1 MFLVR
6 ALKRVDFPTLGSP
19 TIPIERLT
27 GVSLRGIVG
36 APCHDRPM
44 PAYVVT
50 LLIGLFA
57 GSAIGYLLSA
67 LKSKDSV
74 GNQALLDDYKA
85 QLAAERAKTESA
97 ITLNAELLAVKES
110 VAQLSTQSN
119 EANRIRTEAEA
130 KLNTTILEMRR
141 ASESIFDETKKIAG
155 ALSNSQSRGKFGEAQ
170 LELLLQGAGL
180 REGHEYT
187 AQRSTTDSDSS
198 GIPDITVSMPGG
210 SLLFIDSKFPF
221 ERFLEAFGTEDQSQ
235 RDEYLQLHTKDLM
248 KHVESLAKRGYHKSQ
263 GSPDFVVLFVPFE
276 TLLSEALRLDPMFLE
291 KAFKVGVTVATPTS
305 MMALLR
311 TIGYIFTRNKL
322 AENADE
328 IQKVAST
335 FLKNITLLHTKIVA
349 VGKAISSTSKA
360 YEDLVPTAEKTVLAP
375 ARRIH
380 NLGVTGDKDK
390 LAIEYPEAPGA
401 VRDLKSAEL
410 DTGDD
415 YIDAE
420 EVDER

>member
-1 MFLVR
+1 
-6 ALKRVDFPTLGSP
+6 
-19 TIPIERLT
+19 
-27 GVSLRGIVG
+27 
-36 APCHDRPM
+36 M

-57 GSAIGYLLSA
+57 GAAIGYLLSA
-67 LKSKDSV
+67 LKSKDSA

-85 QLAAERAKTESA
+85 QLEAERRKTESA
-97 ITLNAELLAVKES
+97 ITLNAELLAVKDS
-110 VAQLSTQSN
+110 VSKLTTQSN

-155 ALSNSQSRGKFGEAQ
+155 ALSNSQTRGKFGEAQ

-210 SLLFIDSKFPF
+210 SQLFIDSKFPF
-221 ERFLEAFGTEDQSQ
+221 ERFLEAFGTEDQTQ
-235 RDEYLQLHTKDLM
+235 RDEYLQLHAKDLM
-248 KHVESLAKRGYHKSQ
+248 KHVEALAKRGYHKSQ

-291 KAFKVGVTVATPTS
+291 KAFKLGVTVATPTS

-410 DTGDD
+410 EAGDD

>member
-1 MFLVR
+1 
-6 ALKRVDFPTLGSP
+6 
-19 TIPIERLT
+19 
-27 GVSLRGIVG
+27 
-36 APCHDRPM
+36 M

-50 LLIGLFA
+50 LLIGLIA
-57 GSAIGYLLSA
+57 GAAIGFLFSS
-67 LKSKDSV
+67 LKSKDSA
-74 GNQALLDDYKA
+74 GNQALLDDYKV
-85 QLAAERAKTESA
+85 QLDAERKKTETA
-97 ITLNAELLAVKES
+97 ITLNAELLAVKDS
-110 VAQLSTQSN
+110 VSKLTTQSN

-155 ALSNSQSRGKFGEAQ
+155 ALSNSQTRGKFGEAQ

-187 AQRSTTDSDSS
+187 AQRSTTDTDSS
-198 GIPDITVSMPGG
+198 GIPDVTVNMPGG
-210 SLLFIDSKFPF
+210 SQLFIDSKFPF
-221 ERFLEAFGTEDQSQ
+221 ERFLEAFGTDDQTE
-235 RDEYLQLHTKDLM
+235 RDQYLQQHTKDLL
-248 KHVESLAKRGYHKSQ
+248 KHVEALAKRGYHKSQ

-276 TLLSEALRLDPMFLE
+276 TLLSEALRLDPMLLE
-291 KAFKVGVTVATPTS
+291 KSFKVGVTIATPTS

-349 VGKAISSTSKA
+349 VGKAISQTSKA

-390 LAIEYPEAPGA
+390 LAIAYPDAPGA
-401 VRDLKSAEL
+401 VRDLKNAEL
-410 DTGDD
+410 DGSDD

-420 EVDER
+420 EVDEQ

>member
-1 MFLVR
+1 M
-6 ALKRVDFPTLGSP
+6 
-19 TIPIERLT
+19 
-27 GVSLRGIVG
+27 
-36 APCHDRPM
+36 
-44 PAYVVT
+44 T
-50 LLIGLFA
+50 LLIGLIA
-57 GSAIGYLLSA
+57 GSAIGYLLSS
-67 LKSKDSV
+67 LKSKDSA
-74 GNQALLDDYKA
+74 GAQALLDDYRV
-85 QLAAERAKTESA
+85 QLDAERKKTESA
-97 ITLNAELLAVKES
+97 IAMNAELVAVKDS
-110 VAQLSTQSN
+110 VSKLTTQSN

-155 ALSNSQSRGKFGEAQ
+155 ALSNSQTRGKFGEAQ

-187 AQRSTTDSDSS
+187 AQRSTTDADSS
-198 GIPDITVSMPGG
+198 GIPDVTVNMPGG
-210 SLLFIDSKFPF
+210 SQLFIDSKFPF
-221 ERFLEAFGTEDQSQ
+221 ERFLEAFGTDDQAE
-235 RDEYLQLHTKDLM
+235 RDQYLQQHTKDLL
-248 KHVESLAKRGYHKSQ
+248 KHVEALAKRGYHKSE

-276 TLLSEALRLDPMFLE
+276 TLLSEALRLDPLLLE
-291 KAFKVGVTVATPTS
+291 KAFKVGVTIATPTS

-349 VGKAISSTSKA
+349 VGKAISQTSKA

-390 LAIEYPEAPGA
+390 LAIAYPEAPGA
-401 VRDLKSAEL
+401 VRDLKNAEL
-410 DTGDD
+410 DGGNDD

-420 EVDER
+420 EVDEQ

>member
-1 MFLVR
+1 
-6 ALKRVDFPTLGSP
+6 
-19 TIPIERLT
+19 
-27 GVSLRGIVG
+27 
-36 APCHDRPM
+36 M
-44 PAYVVT
+44 PAYLT
-50 LLIGLFA
+50 PLLIGVFA
-57 GSAIGYLLSA
+57 GITIGYLLSA
-67 LKSKDSV
+67 LKFKNSSGD
-74 GNQALLDDYKA
+74 QALLKDYKA
-85 QLAAERAKTESA
+85 QLDAERGKTEGA
-97 ITLNAELLAVKES
+97 IKLNAELVAMKES
-110 VAQLSTQSN
+110 VNKLAQQSN

-130 KLNTTILEMRR
+130 KLNTTINEMRR

-155 ALSNSQSRGKFGEAQ
+155 ALSNTQTRGKFGEAQ
-170 LELLLQGAGL
+170 LELLLEGAGL
-180 REGHEYT
+180 RQGHEYT
-187 AQRSTTDSDSS
+187 SQRSTTDSDST
-198 GIPDITVSMPGG
+198 GIPDITVNMPGG

-221 ERFLEAFGTEDQSQ
+221 DRFLDAFATQDQNE
-235 RDEYLQLHTKDLM
+235 RDEYLQQHTKDLY
-248 KHVESLAKRGYHKSQ
+248 KHVEALAKRGYHKSQ

-276 TLLSEALRLDPMFLE
+276 TLLSEALRLDPMLLE
-291 KAFKVGVTVATPTS
+291 KAFKVGVTIATPTS

-380 NLGVTGDKDK
+380 NLGVAGDKDK
-390 LAIEYPEAPGA
+390 LAIAYPEAPGA
-401 VRDLKSAEL
+401 VRELKSAEL
-410 DTGDD
+410 ESGDD

-420 EVDER
+420 EVDDAEKTKEVER

>member
-1 MFLVR
+1 
-6 ALKRVDFPTLGSP
+6 
-19 TIPIERLT
+19 
-27 GVSLRGIVG
+27 
-36 APCHDRPM
+36 M

-50 LLIGLFA
+50 LLIGLIA
-57 GSAIGYLLSA
+57 GSAIGYLFSS
-67 LKSKDSV
+67 LKSKDSA
-74 GNQALLDDYKA
+74 GNQALLDNYKI
-85 QLAAERAKTESA
+85 QLEAERSKTESA
-97 ITLNAELLAVKES
+97 IKLNAELLAVKDS
-110 VAQLSTQSN
+110 VTKLTTQSN

-130 KLNTTILEMRR
+130 NLNTTILEMRR
-141 ASESIFDETKKIAG
+141 ASESIFDETRKIAG
-155 ALSNSQSRGKFGEAQ
+155 ALSNSQIRGKFGEAQ
-170 LELLLQGAGL
+170 LELLLEGAGL

-187 AQRSTTDSDSS
+187 AQRSTTDADSS
-198 GIPDITVSMPGG
+198 GIPDVTVNMPGG
-210 SLLFIDSKFPF
+210 SQLFIDSKFPF
-221 ERFLEAFGTEDQSQ
+221 ERFLEAFGTDDQAE
-235 RDEYLQLHTKDLM
+235 RDQYLQQHTRDLM
-248 KHVESLAKRGYHKSQ
+248 KHVDALAKRGYHKSQ

-276 TLLSEALRLDPMFLE
+276 TLLSEALRSDPQFLE

-349 VGKAISSTSKA
+349 VGNAISQTSRA

-380 NLGVTGDKDK
+380 NLGVAGDKDK
-390 LAIEYPEAPGA
+390 LAIEYPEAPED

-410 DTGDD
+410 DAGDD

-420 EVDER
+420 EVDEK

>member
-1 MFLVR
+1 
-6 ALKRVDFPTLGSP
+6 
-19 TIPIERLT
+19 
-27 GVSLRGIVG
+27 
-36 APCHDRPM
+36 M

-57 GSAIGYLLSA
+57 GSAIGYLFRTLKTKSSA
-67 LKSKDSV
+67 
-74 GNQALLDDYKA
+74 GNQTLLDEYKS
-85 QLAAERAKTESA
+85 QLDAERGKTESA
-97 ITLNAELLAVKES
+97 IKLNAELLAVKES
-110 VAQLSTQSN
+110 VSQLTHQSN

-141 ASESIFDETKKIAG
+141 ASDSIFDETKKIAG
-155 ALSNSQSRGKFGEAQ
+155 ALSNSQTRGKFGEAQ

-198 GIPDITVSMPGG
+198 GIPDVTVNMPGG
-210 SLLFIDSKFPF
+210 SQLFIDSKFPF
-221 ERFLEAFGTEDQSQ
+221 ERFLEAFATDDQAL
-235 RDEYLQLHTKDLM
+235 RDESLQHHTKDLL
-248 KHVESLAKRGYHKSQ
+248 KHVESLAKRGYHKSA

-276 TLLSEALRLDPMFLE
+276 TLLSEALRLDPLFLE

-349 VGKAISSTSKA
+349 VGKAISQTSKA

-390 LAIEYPEAPGA
+390 LAIAYPDAPGA
-401 VRDLKSAEL
+401 VRDLKSSEL
-410 DTGDD
+410 ESADD

>member
-1 MFLVR
+1 
-6 ALKRVDFPTLGSP
+6 
-19 TIPIERLT
+19 
-27 GVSLRGIVG
+27 
-36 APCHDRPM
+36 
-44 PAYVVT
+44 
-50 LLIGLFA
+50 LIGVFA
-57 GSAIGYLLSA
+57 GITIGYLLSA
-67 LKSKDSV
+67 LKFKNSSGD
-74 GNQALLDDYKA
+74 QALLKDYKA
-85 QLAAERAKTESA
+85 QLDAERGKTEGA
-97 ITLNAELLAVKES
+97 IKLNAELVAMKES
-110 VAQLSTQSN
+110 VNKLAQQSN

-130 KLNTTILEMRR
+130 KLNTTINEMRR

-155 ALSNSQSRGKFGEAQ
+155 ALSNTQTRGKFGEAQ
-170 LELLLQGAGL
+170 LELLLEGAGL
-180 REGHEYT
+180 RQGHEYT
-187 AQRSTTDSDSS
+187 SQRSTTDSDSA
-198 GIPDITVSMPGG
+198 GIPDVTVNMPGG

-221 ERFLEAFGTEDQSQ
+221 DRFLDAFATQDQNE
-235 RDEYLQLHTKDLM
+235 RDEFLQQHSKDLL
-248 KHVESLAKRGYHKSQ
+248 KHVEALAKRGYHKSQ

-276 TLLSEALRLDPMFLE
+276 TLLSEALRLDPMLLE
-291 KAFKVGVTVATPTS
+291 KAFKVGVTIATPTS

-380 NLGVTGDKDK
+380 NLGVAGDKDK
-390 LAIEYPEAPGA
+390 LAIAYPEAPGA
-401 VRDLKSAEL
+401 VRELKSAEL
-410 DTGDD
+410 ESGDD

-420 EVDER
+420 EVEETEKTKEVER

>member
-1 MFLVR
+1 
-6 ALKRVDFPTLGSP
+6 
-19 TIPIERLT
+19 
-27 GVSLRGIVG
+27 
-36 APCHDRPM
+36 
-44 PAYVVT
+44 VT

-57 GSAIGYLLSA
+57 GSAIGYLVSA
-67 LKSKDSV
+67 LKSKDSS

-97 ITLNAELLAVKES
+97 ITLNAELVAVKDS
-110 VAQLSTQSN
+110 VSKLTNQSN

-155 ALSNSQSRGKFGEAQ
+155 ALSNSQTRGKFGEAQ

-198 GIPDITVSMPGG
+198 GIPDVTVSMPGG

-248 KHVESLAKRGYHKSQ
+248 KHVEALAKRGYHKSQ

-291 KAFKVGVTVATPTS
+291 KAFKLGVTVATPTS

-401 VRDLKSAEL
+401 VRDLKSTEL
-410 DTGDD
+410 ETGDD
-415 YIDAE
+415 YIDVE

>member
-1 MFLVR
+1 
-6 ALKRVDFPTLGSP
+6 
-19 TIPIERLT
+19 
-27 GVSLRGIVG
+27 
-36 APCHDRPM
+36 M
-44 PAYVVT
+44 PAYLT
-50 LLIGLFA
+50 PLLIGVFA
-57 GSAIGYLLSA
+57 GITIGYLLSA
-67 LKSKDSV
+67 LKFKNSSGD
-74 GNQALLDDYKA
+74 QALLKDYKA
-85 QLAAERAKTESA
+85 QLDAERGKTEGA
-97 ITLNAELLAVKES
+97 IKLNAELVAMKES
-110 VAQLSTQSN
+110 VNKLAQQSN

-130 KLNTTILEMRR
+130 KLNTTINEMRR

-155 ALSNSQSRGKFGEAQ
+155 ALSNTQTRGKFGEAQ
-170 LELLLQGAGL
+170 LELLLEGAGL
-180 REGHEYT
+180 RQGHEYT
-187 AQRSTTDSDSS
+187 SQRSTTDSDST
-198 GIPDITVSMPGG
+198 GIPDITVNMPGG

-221 ERFLEAFGTEDQSQ
+221 DRFLDAFATQDQNE
-235 RDEYLQLHTKDLM
+235 RDEYLQQHSKDLL
-248 KHVESLAKRGYHKSQ
+248 KHVEALAKRGYHKSQ

-276 TLLSEALRLDPMFLE
+276 TLLSEALRLDPMLLE
-291 KAFKVGVTVATPTS
+291 KAFKVGVTIATPTS

-380 NLGVTGDKDK
+380 NLGVAGDKDK
-390 LAIEYPEAPGA
+390 LAIAYPEAPGA
-401 VRDLKSAEL
+401 VRELKSAEL
-410 DTGDD
+410 ESGDD

-420 EVDER
+420 EVDDAEKTKEVER

>member
-1 MFLVR
+1 
-6 ALKRVDFPTLGSP
+6 
-19 TIPIERLT
+19 
-27 GVSLRGIVG
+27 
-36 APCHDRPM
+36 M
-44 PAYVVT
+44 PAYLT
-50 LLIGLFA
+50 PLLIGVFA
-57 GSAIGYLLSA
+57 GITIGYLLSA
-67 LKSKDSV
+67 LKFKNSSGD
-74 GNQALLDDYKA
+74 QALLKDYKA
-85 QLAAERAKTESA
+85 QLDAERGKTEGA
-97 ITLNAELLAVKES
+97 IKLNAELVAMKES
-110 VAQLSTQSN
+110 VNKLAQQSN

-130 KLNTTILEMRR
+130 KLNTTINEMRR

-155 ALSNSQSRGKFGEAQ
+155 ALSNTQTRGKFGEAQ
-170 LELLLQGAGL
+170 LELLLEGAGL
-180 REGHEYT
+180 RQGHEYT
-187 AQRSTTDSDSS
+187 SQRSTTDSDST
-198 GIPDITVSMPGG
+198 GIPDVTVNMPGG

-221 ERFLEAFGTEDQSQ
+221 DRFLDAFATQDQNE
-235 RDEYLQLHTKDLM
+235 RDEFLQQHTKDLL
-248 KHVESLAKRGYHKSQ
+248 KHVEALAKRGYHKSQ

-276 TLLSEALRLDPMFLE
+276 TLLSEALRLDPLLLE
-291 KAFKVGVTVATPTS
+291 KAFKVGVTIATPTS

-380 NLGVTGDKDK
+380 NLGVAGDKDK
-390 LAIEYPEAPGA
+390 LAIAYPEAPGA
-401 VRDLKSAEL
+401 VRELKNAEL
-410 DTGDD
+410 EGSDD

-420 EVDER
+420 EVEEQ

>member
-1 MFLVR
+1 
-6 ALKRVDFPTLGSP
+6 
-19 TIPIERLT
+19 
-27 GVSLRGIVG
+27 
-36 APCHDRPM
+36 M

-50 LLIGLFA
+50 LLIGLMA
-57 GSAIGYLLSA
+57 GAAIGYLVA
-67 LKSKDSV
+67 RLKSASSV
-74 GNQALLDDYKA
+74 ADRALLDDYKS
-85 QLAAERAKTESA
+85 QLEAERSKTESA
-97 ITLNAELLAVKES
+97 VKLNAELVAMKES
-110 VAQLSTQSN
+110 VEKLSTQAN

-155 ALSNSQSRGKFGEAQ
+155 ALSNSQTRGKFGEAQ

-180 REGHEYT
+180 REDHEYFR
-187 AQRSTTDSDSS
+187 QKSTTDSDSS
-198 GIPDITVSMPGG
+198 GIPDITVKMPGG
-210 SLLFIDSKFPF
+210 SHIFIDSKFPF
-221 ERFLEAFGTEDQSQ
+221 DRFLEAFDPANEAD
-235 RDEYLQLHTKDLM
+235 RDEFLQAHTKDLL
-248 KHVESLAKRGYHKSQ
+248 KHIDALAKRGYHKSQ
-263 GSPDFVVLFVPFE
+263 GSPDFVVLLLPFE
-276 TLLSEALRLDPMFLE
+276 TLLAESLRIDPLLLE
-291 KAFKVGVTVATPTS
+291 KSFKVGVTLATPTS

-360 YEDLVPTAEKTVLAP
+360 YEDLVPTAEKTVLSP

-390 LAIEYPEAPGA
+390 LAIEYPEAPA
-401 VRDLKSAEL
+401 SVRELKNDEL
-410 DTGDD
+410 GDD
-415 YIDAE
+415 DFIDAE
-420 EVDER
+420 EITDGDR